1 MYKEMSVLVSEV
13 KEEKENDFFLITD
26 LKEGDFIKVK
36 IEMTECGELSGTH
49 FPIIEIKGVK
59 KVKNNTLIQTDSV
72 LCDNDLM
79 IKSDKYIRKYTKKF
93 VSECSYDV
101 ITGYKEK

>member
-1 MYKEMSVLVSEV
+1 MYKEISEIESEI
-13 KEEKENDFFLITD
+13 KEEKENEFFLVSD

-36 IEMTECGELSGTH
+36 VKMTECGELNGTH

-59 KVKNNTLIQTDSV
+59 RAKNNTIIQTDSV

-79 IKSDKYIRKYTKKF
+79 IKSDKYIKKYTKKF
-93 VSECSYDV
+93 VSECNYDI
-101 ITGYKEK
+101 ITGYTVK